1 MTEKVKTVIEFY
13 FLLPDFKSRGQPSNS
28 TFKNVGIV
36 QNRFEIIFEFCS
48 QQKNILL
55 GLTNR
60 LVPKTFENSNE
71 KLVKINREV
80 QKFEKMQLSKWGKHS
95 FSFFQACSNN
105 RNCECNE

>member
-1 MTEKVKTVIEFY
+1 MTVINRE
-13 FLLPDFKSRGQPSNS
+13 LLQNVQPSPYWIMQ
-28 TFKNVGIV
+28 GIV

-60 LVPKTFENSNE
+60 LVPKVFENSNE

-80 QKFEKMQLSKWGKHS
+80 QKFEKMQFLPG
-95 FSFFQACSNN
+95 
-105 RNCECNE
+105 